1 MSDDEDSK
9 PSSIEHLANHNT
21 NNNQDNTN
29 NNEGL
34 NMDDFEETEDY
45 EPMIQ
50 MVLINKS
57 SKSSVASMM
66 IY

>member
-1 MSDDEDSK
+1 MSDDEDNK
-9 PSSIEHLANHNT
+9 PSAIEPLDNHNT
-21 NNNQDNTN
+21 NNNQDNNN